1 MSKNKRKGL
10 QIKIFVKGFF
20 PKSSAWPNYH
30 NKIMERDQ
38 NSLLFWN
45 RSVIEL
51 AKNKSRTTKIAY
63 NFTCKDN
70 NDICNSDIQRL
81 LTSAKYL
88 LFLSGDV
95 ELNPVPL
102 QSPPMLL
109 LSKRLA
115 ELGREVV
122 SIVGDGNCFFRS
134 VSHQLYRTEAHHTQI
149 RALAIQH
156 LVNCPEHFIES
167 NTQQSWLQYLQNMSR
182 LGTWA
187 DHIII
192 QAVANSQSLR
202 INITESAD
210 NFSPTTT
217 ITSVSTH
224 TNYGNVRDIYIGHV
238 DEIYYVSTKIIDRSM
253 QVFNTTR
260 HQYRLLK
267 RNLNMLRLWMSSL

>member
-1 MSKNKRKGL
+1 MPSENILNHAIKRAYELLQKYCDLIIAFEKLYETQIPYHHVKHSDVLKQTRYTNRSVDDLMSKNKRKGL

-134 VSHQLYRTEAHHTQI
+134 VSHQLSRTFYRKQYTTV
-149 RALAIQH
+149 LVAIFTKY
-156 LVNCPEHFIES
+156 VEI
-167 NTQQSWLQYLQNMSR
+167 
-182 LGTWA
+182 
-187 DHIII
+187 
-192 QAVANSQSLR
+192 
-202 INITESAD
+202 
-210 NFSPTTT
+210 
-217 ITSVSTH
+217 
-224 TNYGNVRDIYIGHV
+224 GNVG
-238 DEIYYVSTKIIDRSM
+238 RSY
-253 QVFNTTR
+253 NYT
-260 HQYRLLK
+260 
-267 RNLNMLRLWMSSL
+267 SSR